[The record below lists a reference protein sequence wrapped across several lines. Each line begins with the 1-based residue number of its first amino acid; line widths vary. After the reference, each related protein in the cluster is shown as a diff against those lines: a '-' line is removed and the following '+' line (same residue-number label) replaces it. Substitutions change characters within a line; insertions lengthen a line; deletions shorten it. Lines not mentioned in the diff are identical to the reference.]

1 MRSSRQR
8 FRTFGL
14 RNEFQPISRTVRSD
28 AATCYRRASGPLST
42 GRDRADAYYGRRAIA
57 ALQNARRRS
66 SSPGHRRECTR
77 AGNLCVAAPTRARII
92 HVKWV
97 GSGEC
102 TCGRPRTLVSL
113 TAALTPTLVL
123 RAGALST
130 LLTSRGTRALG
141 LIEKRQVAPEI
152 RTPRVLGDGLIGI
165 DFDRCIDENGELH
178 QAVVRSIIA
187 LGSYAEF
194 SPSGRGVHILVHGA
208 IGRSRRFA
216 E

>member
-1 MRSSRQR
+1 MCCRP
-8 FRTFGL
+8 
-14 RNEFQPISRTVRSD
+14 N
-28 AATCYRRASGPLST
+28 
-42 GRDRADAYYGRRAIA
+42 
-57 ALQNARRRS
+57 
-66 SSPGHRRECTR
+66 
-77 AGNLCVAAPTRARII
+77 TRARII

-187 LGSYAEF
+187 LGSYAGF

-216 E
+216 ESPTLPAREIYDGGRYFTMTGRRVPFAPETIATSADAQAALDRVLSEMFSDESP